1 MGQHETRIP
10 QGVIE
15 RLPGYLSALIQLRQE
30 GRTTASSANLGEL
43 TDTNPAQVRRDLTH
57 FGSLGTRGI
66 GYDIHMLIDVIQK
79 VLGSD
84 HTHRLA
90 LVGAGHLGSAIAG
103 YDGMRKHGFI
113 VTAIFDASTA
123 VVGRKIGDVIVQPMS
138 ELRRTIADQS
148 IRIAVI
154 AVPPEAAQE
163 VADVLADAGVKVI
176 LNYTPQIV
184 HVPHDVTLH
193 NTDPVRELLHTLY
206 YLSRL
211 EGVARV

>member
-113 VTAIFDASTA
+113 VTAIFDASTG